1 MKLDNDIYVYEWTHP
16 LENNCNSFFIGG
28 TVRALIDPGLKVF
41 LPDLLKRMEEDG
53 IDPSTIQYVIN
64 THSHPDHFEAS
75 QAFNNDPRVRIGM
88 HGEGIAFL
96 NDIGGHMYG
105 MFGLDAP
112 MVDIDMILE
121 EGPIDLGD
129 ETFEILHTPGHS
141 PGSISLYWPSQKA
154 LFPGDVIFDQ
164 NIGRTDFP
172 GGDSALLK
180 ESILK
185 LSRLDVD
192 YFLPGHLGIIAGNE
206 NVKRNFRFVIERILP
221 HI

>member
-1 MKLDNDIYVYEWTHP
+1 MNLGNDIYVYEWTNP

-28 TVRALIDPGLKVF
+28 NVGALIDPGLTVF
-41 LPDLLKRMEEDG
+41 LPDLLKRMGENG
-53 IDPSTIQYVIN
+53 IDPEEIRYVIN

-75 QAFNNDPRVRIGM
+75 GAFSDNTDIQIGM
-88 HGEGIAFL
+88 HGDGIAFL

-105 MFGLDAP
+105 MFGLDIP
-112 MVDIDMILE
+112 KVNIGMIME
-121 EGPIDLGD
+121 EGPVTLGD

-141 PGSISLYWPSQKA
+141 PGSISLYWPSRKA
-154 LFPGDVIFDQ
+154 LFSGDVIFDQ

-172 GGDSALLK
+172 GGSGALLK

-192 YFLPGHLGIIAGNE
+192 YLLPGHMGMVVGNE
-206 NVKRNFRFVIERILP
+206 QVKRNFQLVID
-221 HI
+221 HIFPYI